1 VRVQPSAKSVA
12 FVTLGAV
19 LLVTTPGRAQGPV
32 LTPDQSLAREI
43 LAELV
48 AINTTHDHGNTT
60 PAALAMARRLMA
72 AGYPASD
79 VVVVGPREENRNL
92 VARLRGSGKRR
103 PILLLAHLDVV
114 EALPADWS
122 LDPFTLTERD
132 GFFYGRGT
140 SDIKDMAAIFVA
152 TLLRLKHEGFVPDRD
167 IIVALTAGEESGAD
181 YNGVQWLLANRRD
194 LIDAVYCINGD
205 AGDPLIRDG
214 KRIVRAVEASEKVYQ
229 DFQLEVRNPGG
240 HSSLPVP
247 DNAIYRLA
255 AALERL
261 GRFEFPV
268 SLNEIT
274 RAYFDRVA
282 AGQPSAV
289 AADMRAVLR
298 NPPDAAAA
306 TRLSALSSLFHAL
319 LHTTCVATRL
329 EAGHANNA
337 LPQTARAIVNCRM
350 LPQDDPAAILAT
362 LRRVIGDSAV
372 TVQPLDSAIP
382 SPPSPLVPEVFQP
395 LERLTREMWGD
406 VPVIPNMETGATDGL
421 YLRNAGMPVYGVSG
435 VFLDADD
442 IRAHGRDERILVTE
456 YYAGAEFTYRFV
468 KTLGAAG
475 RR

>member
-1 VRVQPSAKSVA
+1 MREQPTAVGVA
-12 FVTLGAV
+12 LLALGGV
-19 LLVTTPGRAQGPV
+19 LLATTPGRAQEPAR
-32 LTPDQSLAREI
+32 TPDQSLARDI
-43 LAELV
+43 LAELI
-48 AINTTHDHGNTT
+48 AINTTHDQGNTT
-60 PAALAMARRLMA
+60 PAAVAMARRLVA
-72 AGYPASD
+72 AGYPAAD
-79 VVVVGPREENRNL
+79 VVVVGPRVENRNL
-92 VARLRGSGKRR
+92 VARLRGSGQRR

-114 EALPADWS
+114 EALAPDWS

-152 TLLRLKHEGFVPDRD
+152 TLVRLKREGFVPDRD
-167 IIVALTAGEESGAD
+167 IILALTAGEESSAD

-229 DFQLEVRNPGG
+229 DFQLEVRSPGG

-282 AGQPSAV
+282 VGQDGAV

-298 NPPDAAAA
+298 TPLDSAAA
-306 TRLSALSSLFHAL
+306 TRLSARSPLFHAL

-329 EAGHANNA
+329 DAGHANNA
-337 LPQTARAIVNCRM
+337 LPQTARAIVNCRI
-350 LPQDDPAAILAT
+350 LPQDHPEEILAT
-362 LRRVIGDSAV
+362 LRRVAGDSAV
-372 TVQPLDSAIP
+372 TVQPIDSAIP

-442 IRAHGRDERILVTE
+442 IRAHGRDERILVRE
-456 YYAGAEFTYRFV
+456 YYSGAEFMYRFV
-468 KTLGAAG
+468 KALTAAG

>member
-1 VRVQPSAKSVA
+1 MRVQPTAAYVA
-12 FVTLGAV
+12 LLTLGCG
-19 LLVTTPGRAQGPV
+19 LLVTTPGRAQGHV
-32 LTPDQSLAREI
+32 LTPDQSLARDI
-43 LAELV
+43 LAELI

-60 PAALAMARRLMA
+60 PAAQAMARRLVA
-72 AGYPASD
+72 AGYPERD

-114 EALPADWS
+114 EALAADWS
-122 LDPFTLTERD
+122 LDPFTLTEQD

-152 TLLRLKHEGFVPDRD
+152 TLLRLKREGFVPDRD
-167 IIVALTAGEESGAD
+167 IVVALTAGEETGAD

-194 LIDAVYCINGD
+194 LIDAAYCINGD

-214 KRIVRAVEASEKVYQ
+214 KRLVRAVEASEKVYQ

-274 RAYFDRVA
+274 RAYFDRVT

-289 AADMRAVLR
+289 AAEMRAVLR
-298 NPPDAAAA
+298 TPPDSAAA
-306 TRLSALSSLFHAL
+306 TRLSALSPLFHAL

-350 LPQDDPAAILAT
+350 LPQDHPAEVLAT
-362 LRRVIGDSAV
+362 LRRVVGDSAV
-372 TVQPLDSAIP
+372 TVDPLDSAIP
-382 SPPSPLVPEVFQP
+382 SPPSPLVPEVIQP

-406 VPVIPNMETGATDGL
+406 VPVIPTMETGATDGL

-442 IRAHGRDERILVTE
+442 IRAHGRDERILVRE

-468 KTLGAAG
+468 RALTASG